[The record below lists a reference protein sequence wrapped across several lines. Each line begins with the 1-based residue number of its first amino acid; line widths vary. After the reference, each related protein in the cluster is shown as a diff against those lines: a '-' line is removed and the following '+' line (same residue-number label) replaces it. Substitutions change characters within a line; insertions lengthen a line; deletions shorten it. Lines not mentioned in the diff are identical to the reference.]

1 MLKQLKDS
9 YPLPLIEEVLD
20 QLPSEKFF
28 STIDLKNGFFHM
40 EMEED
45 SKKFTSFVT
54 HDGQYEFNKVPFG
67 LCSSPSI
74 FQRFINHV
82 FCDLLKEG
90 IVIIY
95 MDDIIIPSID
105 ELDGIKRLSS
115 VLQAASEYLLELN
128 LKKCNFLKSKIEF
141 LDYIIENGKISLSL
155 DKTVAVQNFPEPKRV
170 KQVQG
175 FLGLPGYFRKF
186 IQNYALI
193 AKPLSDLLRANTEFY
208 FGPEQKSAFQT
219 LKQKLS
225 ENPVLHIFKQ
235 GSKLE
240 LHTDASKFGYGA
252 ILFQQS
258 DDDKFHPINYMSKNP
273 LPRKRNIQVTNLKFW
288 QLLKL

>member
-1 MLKQLKDS
+1 
-9 YPLPLIEEVLD
+9 
-20 QLPSEKFF
+20 
-28 STIDLKNGFFHM
+28 
-40 EMEED
+40 MEED

-67 LCSSPSI
+67 LCNSPSI

-82 FCDLLKEG
+82 FRDLLKEG

-105 ELDGIKRLSS
+105 DLDGLKMLSR
-115 VLQAASEYLLELN
+115 VLQTASEYGLELN

-141 LDYIIENGKISLSL
+141 LGYIIENGKISPYL
-155 DKTVAVQNFPEPKRV
+155 DKTVAVQNFPEPKSV
-170 KQVQG
+170 KEVQS
-175 FLGLPGYFRKF
+175 FLGLTGYFRKF
-186 IQNYALI
+186 IQNSALVD
-193 AKPLSDLLRANTEFY
+193 KLLSDLLRDNTEFY
-208 FGPEQKSAFQT
+208 FGSEQKSAFQT

-225 ENPVLHIFKQ
+225 VNPVLHFFKQ

-240 LHTDASKFGYGA
+240 LHTDASKFDYGA

-258 DDDKFHPINYMSKNP
+258 DDNKFHP
-273 LPRKRNIQVTNLKFW
+273 
-288 QLLKL
+288 